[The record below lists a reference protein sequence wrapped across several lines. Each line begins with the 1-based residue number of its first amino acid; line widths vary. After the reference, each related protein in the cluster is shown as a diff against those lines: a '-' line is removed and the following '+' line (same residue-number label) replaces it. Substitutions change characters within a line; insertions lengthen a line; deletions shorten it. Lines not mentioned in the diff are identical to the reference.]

1 MARLIGSAAC
11 VAVLAAAGCGVTEP
25 NAGRYPPPA
34 PSVGESGRLDAAR
47 VAIAAAVADP
57 ARPATDRD
65 RDARVQPA
73 ALLAF
78 ARAAPGQRGAVVRGD
93 GYYGRL
99 LERVA
104 GPQGRVSDELAPDAR
119 LDLVLAESRATA
131 AAEPDPTH
139 AEAFAALAPGG
150 LYVLTDAVDDAR
162 AAVEAAGFVFDAERR
177 GADGSLALRFRK
189 PLPR

>member
-34 PSVGESGRLDAAR
+34 PSVGESGRLEAAR
-47 VAIAAAVADP
+47 AAIAAAVADP
-57 ARPATDRD
+57 ARPAADRE

-78 ARAAPGQRGAVVRGD
+78 ARAAPGQQAAVVRGGD
-93 GYYGRL
+93 GYYARL

-104 GPQGRVSDELAPDAR
+104 RPQGRVTADLSAGAR
-119 LDLVLAESRATA
+119 LDLVLAESRAA
-131 AAEPDPTH
+131 GPDPTH

-150 LYVLTDAVDDAR
+150 LYVLTDAADGAR

-177 GADGSLALRFRK
+177 GGDGSLALRFRK